1 MALGVYWLQVLRIDG
16 RQKSSVAWS
25 RPRNPWEGH
34 VEEVS
39 KAGLRARRH
48 RVGGGHGSGSAV
60 AASKI
65 TSAQI
70 KDGTITTKDIK
81 NDTLTMS
88 DISARLFDQ
97 LSGAQGPAGPA
108 GPSGP
113 AGPAGP
119 AGPSAVAG
127 ITVVRGPQVL
137 FGPTDIVKA
146 ATAFCPA
153 GQRVVSGGGASI
165 TDEELAVSEATS
177 DRSGWF
183 VIGVDEFDGS
193 GEYVQ
198 ARHRALPPD
207 SSPRQPRIARARS
220 VTSPRL

>member
-1 MALGVYWLQVLRIDG
+1 MKRYLRPGYVLGVIALV
-16 RQKSSVAWS
+16 VAM
-25 RPRNPWEGH
+25 
-34 VEEVS
+34 
-39 KAGLRARRH
+39 
-48 RVGGGHGSGSAV
+48 SGSAV

-137 FGPTDIVKA
+137 FGPTDVVKA

-183 VIGVDEFDGS
+183 VIGVDEFDGG

-198 ARHRALPPD
+198 AQALCAPAGVAVASSAPDRSRSERHIAALVSKTKRAV
-207 SSPRQPRIARARS
+207 SGG
-220 VTSPRL
+220 TSKLK